1 MLDRLFIWAIV
12 IVFCPLL
19 IPILLLV
26 DDDARSGTSGGYCY
40 GTWGDGS
47 E

>member
-1 MLDRLFIWAIV
+1 MLDRIFIWCIV

-26 DDDARSGTSGGYCY
+26 DDDARTGSTSGYNF